1 MKSNNELLN
10 MKYKLCPYLFFIL
23 IASSSMAQQMK
34 WWNPADATFPVIEG
48 KAWHTA
54 LVRPYDRLPAK
65 AEKTV
70 RPAVWSLGQNTAGEY
85 IKFTTEATEITVRYQ
100 IVKTK
105 SMDHMPATG
114 VSGVDLYALDANNNW
129 KWIRGAYSFGDTVQ
143 YKFANVIST
152 VPIKEFRLYLPLYN
166 MPKWMQVGVG
176 SDKTFTPIQVSN
188 EQPLVLYGTSIMQG
202 ACASRPGLAWT
213 NILGRKLN
221 VPIINLGFSGN
232 GRLEQPVIDL
242 LNETNARLF
251 VLDCQPNLV
260 DKKVYPGADIENRI
274 RVSVKS
280 LQTKHPDVPILLV
293 EHCCGV
299 NEVGVDT
306 TFFNRYTWSSEV
318 MNKTY
323 TAMKKEGVKDI
334 YLLTAKDIGFD
345 SASTVDGTHPTDI
358 GMMKY
363 ADAYEEAIRQI
374 LGKRIERKR

>member
-1 MKSNNELLN
+1 MTQLFI
-10 MKYKLCPYLFFIL
+10 MKYTPCPCFFLIL
-23 IASSSMAQQMK
+23 ISFSSFAQPIK
-34 WWNPADATFPVIEG
+34 WWNPAQATFPVIEG
-48 KAWHTA
+48 KAWHTN

-70 RPAVWSLGQNTAGEY
+70 RQAVWSLGQNTAGEY
-85 IKFTTEATEITVRYQ
+85 IKFTTNATELTVRYQ
-100 IVKTK
+100 IVKNK

-129 KWIRGAYSFGDTVQ
+129 QWIRGAYSFGDTVQ
-143 YKFANVIST
+143 YKFTNMISA
-152 VPIKEFRLYLPLYN
+152 VPIKEYRLYLPLYN
-166 MPKWMQVGVG
+166 MPKWMQIGVAN
-176 SDKTFTPIQVSN
+176 DRTFTPIQVST

-221 VPIINLGFSGN
+221 APIINLGFSGN

-242 LNETNARLF
+242 MNETNARLF

-260 DKKVYPGADIENRI
+260 DKKIYPGADIENHI
-274 RVSVKS
+274 RTSVRS
-280 LQTKHPDVPILLV
+280 LQSQHPDVPILLV

-299 NEVGVDT
+299 PEVGVDT
-306 TFFNRYTWSSEV
+306 TFFNRYAWSSEV

-323 TAMKKEGVKDI
+323 AAMKKEGVKNI
-334 YLLTAKDIGFD
+334 HLLTAADIGFD

-363 ADAYEEAIRQI
+363 ADAYEKAIDRI
-374 LGKRIERKR
+374 LGKKSGKAKRK

>member
-1 MKSNNELLN
+1 MKFTRCLYLL
-10 MKYKLCPYLFFIL
+10 LIL
-23 IASSSMAQQMK
+23 ANVSSFAQQMK
-34 WWNPADATFPVIEG
+34 WWNPAQATFPVIEG
-48 KAWHTA
+48 RAWHTD

-85 IKFTTEATEITVRYQ
+85 IRFTTNATEITIRYQ
-100 IVKTK
+100 ISKAK

-129 KWIRGAYSFGDTVQ
+129 QWIRGAYSFGDTVQ
-143 YKFANVIST
+143 YKFTNVISN

-166 MPKWMQVGVG
+166 MPKWMQIGTPK
-176 SDKTFTPIQVSN
+176 DKDFTPLQVSN

-221 VPIINLGFSGN
+221 LPIINLGFSGN

-274 RVSVKS
+274 RTSVKS
-280 LQTKHPDVPILLV
+280 LQAKHPDVPILLV

-299 NEVGVDT
+299 PEVGVDT

-318 MNKTY
+318 MNKTF
-323 TAMKKEGVKDI
+323 TTLKKEGIKNI
-334 YLLTAKDIGFD
+334 HLLTAADIGFD

-363 ADAYEEAIRQI
+363 ADAYEKAIGKV
-374 LGKRIERKR
+374 LGKKGGRRK

>member
-1 MKSNNELLN
+1 
-10 MKYKLCPYLFFIL
+10 MKYTLYICFSFIL
-23 IASSSMAQQMK
+23 ISFSSFAQQMK
-34 WWNPADATFPVIEG
+34 WWNPAEATFPVIEG
-48 KAWHTA
+48 KAWHTD

-70 RPAVWSLGQNTAGEY
+70 RQAVWSLGQNTAGEY
-85 IKFTTEATEITVRYQ
+85 IRFTTNATELTVRYQ
-100 IVKTK
+100 ISKAK

-129 KWIRGAYSFGDTVQ
+129 QWIRGAYSFGDTVQ
-143 YKFANVIST
+143 YKFTNMISG

-166 MPKWMQVGVG
+166 MPKWMQIGTPK
-176 SDKTFTPIQVSN
+176 DKNFTPLEVSN

-221 VPIINLGFSGN
+221 VPIVNLGFSGN

-260 DKKVYPGADIENRI
+260 DKKVYPEADIENRI
-274 RVSVKS
+274 RTSVKS
-280 LQTKHPDVPILLV
+280 LQSKHPDVPILLV

-299 NEVGVDT
+299 PEVGVDT

-318 MNKTY
+318 INKTY
-323 TAMKKEGVKDI
+323 AALKKEGVKNI
-334 YLLTAKDIGFD
+334 YLLTAADIGFD

-363 ADAYEEAIRQI
+363 ADAYEKAIGKI
-374 LGKRIERKR
+374 LGRKGYRINKAKK

>member
-1 MKSNNELLN
+1 MKHARFLCFFLL
-10 MKYKLCPYLFFIL
+10 MISF
-23 IASSSMAQQMK
+23 SSFAQQIK
-34 WWNPADATFPVIEG
+34 WWNPGEARFPVIEG
-48 KAWHTA
+48 KAWHTN

-70 RPAVWSLGQNTAGEY
+70 RQAVWSLGQNTAGEY
-85 IKFTTEATEITVRYQ
+85 IKFTTNATELTVRYQ
-100 IVKTK
+100 ITKNK

-129 KWIRGAYSFGDTVQ
+129 LWIRGAYSFGDTVQ
-143 YKFANVIST
+143 YKFTNMISA
-152 VPIKEFRLYLPLYN
+152 VPIKEYRLYLPLYN
-166 MPKWMQVGVG
+166 TPKWMQIGVAN
-176 SDKTFTPIQVSN
+176 DKTFTPTQVSM

-232 GRLEQPVIDL
+232 GRLEQPLIDL
-242 LNETNARLF
+242 MNETNARLF

-274 RVSVKS
+274 RTSVRS
-280 LQTKHPDVPILLV
+280 LQSQHPDVPILLV

-299 NEVGVDT
+299 QGVGVDT

-323 TAMKKEGVKDI
+323 TAMKKEGVKNI
-334 YLLTAKDIGFD
+334 HLLTATDIGFD

-363 ADAYEEAIRQI
+363 ADAYEKAIGKI
-374 LGKRIERKR
+374 LGKRGGKTKRK